1 MQPDWSIKTQHTGLK
16 TRITDLARR
25 VARAVVAAAAACS
38 TFKHKQLVGSGF
50 T

>member
-16 TRITDLARR
+16 MGITGLARR
-25 VARAVVAAAAACS
+25 VARAKAPAACS
-38 TFKHKQLVGSGF
+38 TLKHKQSVGSGF